1 VKSARLAVLAVVIS
15 LLWAA
20 LPVAADDPSVEL
32 RRIQNELSEINRAIR
47 AARTN
52 ESAVGQQ
59 VAAAQ
64 SALAVALE
72 DYNAAQAE
80 VDESIRQ
87 VQSTEKKVVSLR
99 GQVMT
104 LESALA
110 RTEVN
115 LGKTEERLERTAVD
129 LYMSATV
136 LPGVRLF
143 SQNDAAGAAAALAY
157 SSAVFDRDDDV
168 FDAFQLLQ
176 REEERQRVQVVEK
189 QVQTEAQL
197 RNLHAQK
204 ALLEEQR
211 DIAAD
216 LLADAQ
222 VQAAAVEQLLVSIR
236 HEIAAAEEHKDGL
249 EADAAALQREIE
261 RLASKEGVAPTGLSW
276 PLNARVG
283 SPFGYRV
290 HPILGIRRLHTGID
304 LSAAS
309 GTPITAAA
317 TGRVILAETYGGY
330 GRAVVIDHGGGIT
343 TLYAH
348 QSQMAVSLGQ
358 TVDRGQVIGY
368 VGCSG
373 SCTGPHL
380 HFEVRKSGVPVD
392 PLGYLR

>member
-1 VKSARLAVLAVVIS
+1 VKTARLAVLAVVIS

-32 RRIQNELSEINRAIR
+32 RRIQNELSEINRAIK

-64 SALAVALE
+64 SALAAALE
-72 DYNAAQAE
+72 EYNTAQAE

-87 VQSTEKKVVSLR
+87 VQLTETKVVSLR

-143 SQNDAAGAAAALAY
+143 SQNDVSGAAAALAY

-204 ALLEEQR
+204 ALLEKQR
-211 DIAAD
+211 DIAAE
-216 LLADAQ
+216 LLAGAQ
-222 VQAAAVEQLLVSIR
+222 TQAAAVERLLSSIR
-236 HEIAAAEEHKDGL
+236 HEIAAAEQHKDGL
-249 EADAAALQREIE
+249 EADAAALRREIE

-348 QSQMAVSLGQ
+348 QSQMAVSVGQ
-358 TVDRGQVIGY
+358 TVDRGQVVGH

>member
-1 VKSARLAVLAVVIS
+1 MKPARLAVLSVVIS

-32 RRIQNELSEINRAIR
+32 RRIQNELTEVNRAIST
-47 AARTN
+47 ARTN
-52 ESAVGQQ
+52 ESAIGLR

-64 SALAVALE
+64 TALAAALE
-72 DYNAAQAE
+72 DYNDAQAE

-87 VQSTEKKVVSLR
+87 VQLTEGQVTSLR

-110 RTEVN
+110 RTEVD
-115 LGKTEERLERTAVD
+115 LSKTEDRLERTAVD
-129 LYMSATV
+129 LYMSAAAV
-136 LPGVRLF
+136 PGMRLF
-143 SQNDAAGAAAALAY
+143 GQTDAAGAATVLAY
-157 SSAVFDRDDDV
+157 SSAVFDREDDV

-189 QVQTEAQL
+189 KSQTEAHL
-197 RNLHAQK
+197 RSLHAQK
-204 ALLEEQR
+204 ALLEQQR
-211 DIAAD
+211 DVAAG

-222 VQAAAVEQLLVSIR
+222 AQAAAVEQLLASIR
-236 HEIAAAEEHKDGL
+236 HDIAAAEQHKEGL

-276 PLNARVG
+276 PLNAPVG

-290 HPILGIRRLHTGID
+290 HPILGVRRLHTGID

-309 GTPITAAA
+309 GTPIVAAA

-348 QSQMAVSLGQ
+348 QSKMAVSVGQ
-358 TVDRGQVIGY
+358 TVDRGQVVGY

-380 HFEVRKSGVPVD
+380 HFEVRKNGAPVD

>member
-1 VKSARLAVLAVVIS
+1 MKPARLAVLTVVIP

-32 RRIQNELSEINRAIR
+32 RRIQNELSEVDRAIK

-52 ESAVGQQ
+52 ESAVGQR
-59 VAAAQ
+59 VAAAR
-64 SALAVALE
+64 SALAVALA
-72 DYNAAQAE
+72 DYSDAQAE
-80 VDESIRQ
+80 VAESIRQ
-87 VQSTEKKVVSLR
+87 VQLTESQVTSLR

-110 RTEVN
+110 RTAVD
-115 LGKTEERLERTAVD
+115 LGKTEDRLERTAVD
-129 LYMSATV
+129 LYMSATSV
-136 LPGVRLF
+136 PGMRF
-143 SQNDAAGAAAALAY
+143 FGQNDAAGVATVLAY
-157 SSAVFDRDDDV
+157 SSAVLDRDDDV

-176 REEERQRVQVVEK
+176 REEERQRTQVVEK
-189 QVQTEAQL
+189 KSQTEARL
-197 RNLHAQK
+197 RSLHAQK

-211 DIAAD
+211 DLAAN
-216 LLADAQ
+216 LLADAEA
-222 VQAAAVEQLLVSIR
+222 QAAEVERLLASIR
-236 HEIAAAEEHKDGL
+236 NEIAAAEEHKEGL

-261 RLASKEGVAPTGLSW
+261 RLASNEGTAPTGLSW
-276 PLNARVG
+276 PLNARVD

-290 HPILGIRRLHTGID
+290 HPILGVRKLHTGID

-309 GTPITAAA
+309 GTPIVAAA

-348 QSQMAVSLGQ
+348 QSKMAVSVGE
-358 TVDRGQVIGY
+358 TIDRGQVVGY

-380 HFEVRKSGVPVD
+380 HFEVRKNG
-392 PLGYLR
+392 

>member
-1 VKSARLAVLAVVIS
+1 MKSARLAVLAAVIS

-32 RRIQNELSEINRAIR
+32 RRVQNELSEINRAIS

-72 DYNAAQAE
+72 DYNLAQAQ

-87 VQSTEKKVVSLR
+87 VQTTEKKVVSLR

-136 LPGVRLF
+136 LPGVQLF

-176 REEERQRVQVVEK
+176 REEERQRLQVVEK

-197 RNLHAQK
+197 RNLQAQK

-211 DIAAD
+211 DIAAE

-222 VQAAAVEQLLVSIR
+222 SQAAAVEQLLASIR

-276 PLNARVG
+276 PLNARVA

-290 HPILGIRRLHTGID
+290 HPILGIRKLHTGID

-317 TGRVILAETYGGY
+317 TGRVILAQTYGGY

-348 QSQMAVSLGQ
+348 QSQMAVSAGQ
-358 TVDRGQVIGY
+358 TVDRGQVVGY